1 MIETSRT
8 TNLDLKNIGQNVCIQ
23 QGARACS
30 EYLRAEVSV
39 ALVCLVARNTYVA
52 PVLSHIIPIL
62 Q

>member
-1 MIETSRT
+1 MNGPR
-8 TNLDLKNIGQNVCIQ
+8 DLTVHRRGHNVCIR

-52 PVLSHIIPIL
+52 PVVSHIIPIL